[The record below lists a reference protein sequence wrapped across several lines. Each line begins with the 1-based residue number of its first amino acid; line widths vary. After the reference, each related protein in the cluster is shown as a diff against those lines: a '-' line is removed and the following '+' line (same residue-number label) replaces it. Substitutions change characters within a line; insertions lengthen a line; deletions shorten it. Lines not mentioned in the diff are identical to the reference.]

1 MWKLIRK
8 LFVFGFLFCLLFI
21 FGAFLY
27 VKFSPVL
34 NINSTNSIALYD
46 NKEEVFFKGNES
58 KEWVSLDNISDY
70 LVNATI
76 VTEDKNFY
84 KHFAFDLLRIIKAG
98 YINIVN
104 RSTIQ
109 GASTITQQ
117 YAKNLFL
124 DFEKTW
130 KRKWEELWYTLRI
143 EANYSKDDI
152 LEGYLNTINYGHG
165 KYGIENASKFYFN
178 KSASELSLAEA
189 SILVG
194 IPKAPSNYSPIINY
208 DAAKERQLTV
218 LNLMVKNGVISE
230 EEKNF
235 AYDEELIF
243 TKSNNNE
250 ELTSLM
256 YYKDAVLKELE
267 TINKIP
273 YSYSD
278 TKGIRIYTNL
288 DFSAQKNLE
297 DSINNSIND
306 NDLIQ
311 VSSVMMNPET
321 GGIIA
326 LIGGRD
332 YEKSSYNRAT
342 QSKRQV
348 GSTMKPY
355 LYYAALESGFTTSSA
370 FTSEETTFT
379 FSNQE
384 DYSPKNYNN
393 KYGNRPISMA
403 AAVAYSEN
411 IYAVKTHLF
420 LGDDALINVARR
432 VGITSKLEK
441 IPSLPLGTNEINI
454 IEMASGYSAFANLGY
469 KIKPHLIE
477 RVEDIDGNILYECN
491 HDKEMVLNST
501 LTFILNNMLTCT
513 YDSTFIDYNYPTAIS
528 LANKLSHTY
537 SIKSG
542 TTDTDNWYIGY
553 NNNIVSA
560 VWIGYDD
567 NTKLKTNEYKYAQNI
582 WFNSVEGYDIG
593 KDNKDI
599 WYTVP
604 NNVSSIFVDP
614 ISGKPVTDDLS
625 KKKLMYFLKGT
636 EPNITDQVFDEISS
650 NQMAT

>member
-46 NKEEVFFKGNES
+46 NKDEVFFKGNES

-84 KHFAFDLLRIIKAG
+84 KHFGFDLLRIIKAG

-491 HDKEMVLNST
+491 HDKEMVLNSS

>member
-46 NKEEVFFKGNES
+46 NKDEVFFKGNES
-58 KEWVSLDNISDY
+58 KEWGSLDNISDY

-84 KHFAFDLLRIIKAG
+84 KHFGFDLLRIIKAG

-636 EPNITDQVFDEISS
+636 EPNITDQVFEEISS

>member
-46 NKEEVFFKGNES
+46 NKDEVFFKGNES

-84 KHFAFDLLRIIKAG
+84 KHFGFDLLRIIKAG

-379 FSNQE
+379 FSNQD

-491 HDKEMVLNST
+491 HDKEMVLNSS

>member
-1 MWKLIRK
+1 
-8 LFVFGFLFCLLFI
+8 
-21 FGAFLY
+21 
-27 VKFSPVL
+27 
-34 NINSTNSIALYD
+34 
-46 NKEEVFFKGNES
+46 
-58 KEWVSLDNISDY
+58 
-70 LVNATI
+70 
-76 VTEDKNFY
+76 
-84 KHFAFDLLRIIKAG
+84 
-98 YINIVN
+98 
-104 RSTIQ
+104 
-109 GASTITQQ
+109 
-117 YAKNLFL
+117 
-124 DFEKTW
+124 
-130 KRKWEELWYTLRI
+130 
-143 EANYSKDDI
+143 
-152 LEGYLNTINYGHG
+152 
-165 KYGIENASKFYFN
+165 
-178 KSASELSLAEA
+178 
-189 SILVG
+189 
-194 IPKAPSNYSPIINY
+194 
-208 DAAKERQLTV
+208 
-218 LNLMVKNGVISE
+218 
-230 EEKNF
+230 
-235 AYDEELIF
+235 
-243 TKSNNNE
+243 
-250 ELTSLM
+250 
-256 YYKDAVLKELE
+256 
-267 TINKIP
+267 
-273 YSYSD
+273 
-278 TKGIRIYTNL
+278 
-288 DFSAQKNLE
+288 
-297 DSINNSIND
+297 
-306 NDLIQ
+306 
-311 VSSVMMNPET
+311 
-321 GGIIA
+321 
-326 LIGGRD
+326 
-332 YEKSSYNRAT
+332 
-342 QSKRQV
+342 
-348 GSTMKPY
+348 
-355 LYYAALESGFTTSSA
+355 
-370 FTSEETTFT
+370 
-379 FSNQE
+379 
-384 DYSPKNYNN
+384 
-393 KYGNRPISMA
+393 MA